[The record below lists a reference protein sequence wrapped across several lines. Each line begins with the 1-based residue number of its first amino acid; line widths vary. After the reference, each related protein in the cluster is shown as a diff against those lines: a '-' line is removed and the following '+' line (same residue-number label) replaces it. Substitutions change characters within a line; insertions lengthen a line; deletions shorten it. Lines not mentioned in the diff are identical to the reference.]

1 MSVSRDN
8 ILTIIRQ
15 KNGVT
20 VDRVSS
26 EMQFA
31 AATVRRHLDILERG
45 GLVVHSEIRKPAGPY
60 QYSCHLTEQ
69 GHDRV
74 PKDYG
79 RSLTE
84 LVSEIK
90 NIPTSELSDQ
100 SGSDML
106 CDSVSRIG
114 A

>member
-1 MSVSRDN
+1 M
-8 ILTIIRQ
+8 
-15 KNGVT
+15 
-20 VDRVSS
+20 
-26 EMQFA
+26 
-31 AATVRRHLDILERG
+31 RRHLDILG
-45 GLVVHSEIRKPAGPY
+45 GDGLVVHSEIRKPAVPY
-60 QYSCHLTEQ
+60 QYSFHLTEQ
-69 GHDRV
+69 GHDRI

-90 NIPTSELSDQ
+90 NIPKSELSDQ

-114 A
+114 AWHAKEYAQGRDPVEALTTAVDMALWWIEILTD